1 MMRTSKLAAILAIIT
16 ILWRTDLYA
25 QNERQSGEVSFSFE
39 LYRFQRFVIPYRQ
52 AVINQND
59 SPTRMV
65 IYLHG
70 GTSRGSD
77 NTKQMEEPGI
87 DSISQYL
94 SKNNL
99 SAVFIVP
106 QCPAGELWEV
116 RMTEVIRNL
125 IEDRRDA
132 FNGIN
137 DVYIFGGSMGG
148 TGTWTMVSKY
158 PGVFSAAMPVAGD
171 PSKCDVYHVA
181 QTPLFTVMGT
191 DDRIMEIEN
200 VTDFALQLEGRGA
213 KYLFEVEDG
222 WSHEDTCIKSYT
234 ENRLKWV
241 FSNTKQHENSGI
253 TPVTTEQGVVI
264 ETKYWTLSGVPVENP
279 SSVFYIIQQKY
290 ADSSVRT
297 RKIFI
302 R

>member
-1 MMRTSKLAAILAIIT
+1 MPTSKLAAILAIIT

-99 SAVFIVP
+99 SAVYSPSMSGRRIMGRQNDGGDKKF
-106 QCPAGELWEV
+106 
-116 RMTEVIRNL
+116 
-125 IEDRRDA
+125 DRRQK
-132 FNGIN
+132 G
-137 DVYIFGGSMGG
+137 
-148 TGTWTMVSKY
+148 
-158 PGVFSAAMPVAGD
+158 
-171 PSKCDVYHVA
+171 C
-181 QTPLFTVMGT
+181 
-191 DDRIMEIEN
+191 
-200 VTDFALQLEGRGA
+200 LQRY
-213 KYLFEVEDG
+213 K
-222 WSHEDTCIKSYT
+222 
-234 ENRLKWV
+234 
-241 FSNTKQHENSGI
+241 
-253 TPVTTEQGVVI
+253 
-264 ETKYWTLSGVPVENP
+264 
-279 SSVFYIIQQKY
+279 
-290 ADSSVRT
+290 
-297 RKIFI
+297 
-302 R
+302 